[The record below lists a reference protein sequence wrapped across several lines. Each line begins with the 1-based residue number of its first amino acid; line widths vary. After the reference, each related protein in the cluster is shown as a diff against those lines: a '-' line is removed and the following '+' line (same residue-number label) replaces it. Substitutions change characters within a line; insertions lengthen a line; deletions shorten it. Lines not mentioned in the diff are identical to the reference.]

1 MWHYFLVIMVWSLNI
16 FGVHSRNI
24 NNSFSFTDL
33 NEKCSERILTSIFS
47 NTSVPENMCTDM
59 NSLEDYTSKLC
70 GALYY
75 QLSDICAK
83 SKSVG
88 LATPPPKDQECIY
101 IKNQWPPSSMQCPK
115 EVDSLCQKVKQESP
129 ETMFEA
135 CTEVCQNNK
144 NGRTPDNRICLSLV
158 LSMQLNTR
166 KMGENGAG
174 IMKKPVSKDLPDSVN
189 KLPPTTPAPAIIEP
203 EITKEIPEKPKI
215 DTLPQPGKDDSL
227 DDTEQKSNA
236 SLNLFDESVIPTETN
251 IGAEPTKVESAPSGG
266 DGLSKVDENSFKLDD
281 NSQNSLLPQINIPDQ
296 RIDDSEILETQS
308 KFLNYFVYATIF
320 CIVSY
325 LLFHNKK
332 KILALVLEGRRK
344 QPSGRSRRHSSAV
357 YHKLDNNLDEAMVSN
372 SEDSVRHI
380 IY

>member
-1 MWHYFLVIMVWSLNI
+1 MWHYFLAIMVWSLNI

-47 NTSVPENMCTDM
+47 NSSIPENMCTDM

-75 QLSDICAK
+75 QLSDICTK

-174 IMKKPVSKDLPDSVN
+174 IMKKPVSKDLPDPVN
-189 KLPPTTPAPAIIEP
+189 KLPPTTPAPAIVET
-203 EITKEIPEKPKI
+203 ELTKEIPENPKI
-215 DTLPQPGKDDSL
+215 DTLPQPGK
-227 DDTEQKSNA
+227 
-236 SLNLFDESVIPTETN
+236 ETN
-251 IGAEPTKVESAPSGG
+251 IGAETTKVESAPSGG
-266 DGLSKVDENSFKLDD
+266 DGLSKVDENSSKLDE